1 MFYLVMTVI
10 TRFIVPALP
19 TPILSGNGIWV
30 SRQSPQWLPDP
41 PAQDGEERPGR
52 AQLDWLI
59 SQLEDET
66 KRETVVLAQAGPR
79 LEESIRPDVRKSN

>member
-1 MFYLVMTVI
+1 MFFLVMTVI

-52 AQLDWLI
+52 AQLDSSRTRPRRRVWCWL
-59 SQLEDET
+59 
-66 KRETVVLAQAGPR
+66 
-79 LEESIRPDVRKSN
+79 RPDQDWRKASDLM

>member
-1 MFYLVMTVI
+1 MTAI
-10 TRFIVPALP
+10 IRFIVPALP
-19 TPILSGNGIWV
+19 TPKETRDQRDRIWV

>member
-1 MFYLVMTVI
+1 MFFLVMTVI
-10 TRFIVPALP
+10 TRFIVPA
-19 TPILSGNGIWV
+19 PILSRDGIWV

-41 PAQDGEERPGR
+41 PAQVGEERPGR
-52 AQLDWLI
+52 AQLDRLI

-66 KRETVVLAQAGPR
+66 KRETVVLAQAG

>member
-1 MFYLVMTVI
+1 MTAI

-19 TPILSGNGIWV
+19 TPILSGDGIWV

-52 AQLDWLI
+52 AQLDRLT

-66 KRETVVLAQAGPR
+66 KRETVVLAQVGLAESSGP
-79 LEESIRPDVRKSN
+79 EVRKSK

>member
-1 MFYLVMTVI
+1 MGELCLVCHFSSQLHQI
-10 TRFIVPALP
+10 FRPLP
-19 TPILSGNGIWV
+19 LNQLTSVNNACPTTTLLSTGG
-30 SRQSPQWLPDP
+30 
-41 PAQDGEERPGR
+41 GETGR
-52 AQLDWLI
+52 VQLDWLI